1 MADLLDAGLDVVI
14 EEVEEEP
21 WLVVGPRDLG
31 AELNVDNMRTSGVKM
46 SSSFSLNGYMPTKA
60 TESIAVF
67 HTRSPLSSYQRP
79 EEKSFLNLRS
89 VHRAMSALTMRSA
102 CLR

>member
-1 MADLLDAGLDVVI
+1 M
-14 EEVEEEP
+14 
-21 WLVVGPRDLG
+21 VGPRDLG

-46 SSSFSLNGYMPTKA
+46 SSSFSLKVRVHAGEGA
-60 TESIAVF
+60 SESIAVF

-89 VHRAMSALTMRSA
+89 VHRAMSALAMRSA